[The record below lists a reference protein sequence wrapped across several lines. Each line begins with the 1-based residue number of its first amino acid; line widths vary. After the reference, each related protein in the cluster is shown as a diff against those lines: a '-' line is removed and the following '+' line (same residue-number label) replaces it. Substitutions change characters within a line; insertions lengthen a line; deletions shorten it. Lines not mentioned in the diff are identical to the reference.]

1 MASRKIITRRVA
13 ILGGF
18 AGAGWLIAN
27 TDKLTLN
34 SDFGRVFRAV
44 EDWTKTAQRG
54 LLFPERLAREYSP
67 SDISPFFKPNGTY
80 NPGTPEYNTHAVRNF
95 ADWRLKIDGA
105 VESPCRCRWPS

>member
-1 MASRKIITRRVA
+1 MAKIITRRVA

-18 AGAGWLIAN
+18 AGAGLLIAN
-27 TDKLTLN
+27 TDKLTLE
-34 SDFGRVFRAV
+34 SDFQRVFRAV

-80 NPGTPEYNTHAVRNF
+80 NPGTPKYNAHRWSGGKAAVIVSGRIETF
-95 ADWRLKIDGA
+95 APPHPDHQA
-105 VESPCRCRWPS
+105 